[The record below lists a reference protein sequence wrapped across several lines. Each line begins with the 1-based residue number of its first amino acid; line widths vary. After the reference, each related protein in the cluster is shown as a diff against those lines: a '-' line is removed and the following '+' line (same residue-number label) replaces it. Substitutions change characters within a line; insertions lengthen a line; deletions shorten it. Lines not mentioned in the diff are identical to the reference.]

1 MYEDFTQELKDER
14 AQKKGKARARK
25 VEADRK
31 PVQDAPR
38 GMPLWRKIALG
49 ATFAFAAFGALIMS
63 AVINSADDYSPRDDE
78 QIKYS
83 DFYKKGDEIYALV
96 VGAGYFAIP
105 SADAAS
111 FRVLDFGSGYRSNV
125 AADKNAVYC
134 GNIAMSELE
143 PARTKAVAFGYVS
156 DGRISYFCDGE
167 AVWNDALGALKL
179 TYETLAH
186 IFWDA
191 PKPQSYIYKFKRM
204 DATDLR
210 QIAGVYYVAQG
221 SRAFYKGEVLPGAD
235 AASLRQIEGSDGRAS
250 DVYAADGANVY
261 FKNLRLDARDNGGH
275 YELLRQWLSYFL
287 WDAKSGD
294 VFANDL
300 KFDLAA
306 APYTP
311 LNRQL
316 THSNHLLF
324 ASLGG
329 IYYFDENDGKQK
341 RAGDNPFAG
350 EIRALSGS
358 VFQSGE
364 RIYFLERADVW
375 GGGRSTRRLVAR
387 KSGLFALELPHEWRR
402 VGGVH
407 GGLYGW
413 VYSNG
418 GRFFYFDDLGS
429 SQLIDRCIYEIR
441 DLDLVEILLQK
452 SSLGTSKIREMIKS
466 GGLEAVDGELLFE
479 VKTRVEF

>member
-1 MYEDFTQELKDER
+1 
-14 AQKKGKARARK
+14 
-25 VEADRK
+25 
-31 PVQDAPR
+31 
-38 GMPLWRKIALG
+38 
-49 ATFAFAAFGALIMS
+49 
-63 AVINSADDYSPRDDE
+63 
-78 QIKYS
+78 
-83 DFYKKGDEIYALV
+83 
-96 VGAGYFAIP
+96 
-105 SADAAS
+105 
-111 FRVLDFGSGYRSNV
+111 
-125 AADKNAVYC
+125 
-134 GNIAMSELE
+134 MSELE

-156 DGRISYFCDGE
+156 DGRASYFCDGE
-167 AVWNDALGALKL
+167 AVWNDALGAFKL

-191 PKPQSYIYKFKRM
+191 PKPQSYVYKFKRM

-210 QIAGVYYVAQG
+210 QIAGLYYAAER

-235 AASLRQIEGSDGRAS
+235 AKSLRRIEGSDGRAS

-275 YELLRQWLSYFL
+275 YDLFRQRLDYFL

-300 KFDLAA
+300 KFDPAS

-316 THSNHLLF
+316 AHSNHLLF
-324 ASLGG
+324 TSPDG

-341 RAGDNPFAG
+341 RAADNPFAG
-350 EIRALSGS
+350 EVRALSGS

-387 KSGLFALELPHEWRR
+387 KSGFFALELPHEWRR

-452 SSLGTSKIREMIKS
+452 SSLGTGKIREMIKS
-466 GGLEAVDGELLFE
+466 GGLEVVDGELLFE

>member
-14 AQKKGKARARK
+14 AQKKRELVLDG
-25 VEADRK
+25 
-31 PVQDAPR
+31 PR
-38 GMPLWRKIALG
+38 GMRLRCKIVLG
-49 ATFAFAAFGALIMS
+49 AIFVFAAFSVLILA
-63 AVINSADDYSPRDDE
+63 AVINSSDDYSPRDDE

-143 PARTKAVAFGYVS
+143 PVRTKAVAFGYVS
-156 DGRISYFCDGE
+156 DGRVSYFCDGE
-167 AVWNDALGALKL
+167 AVPNDALGALKL
-179 TYETLAH
+179 TYQALAH

-191 PKPQSYIYKFKRM
+191 PKPQSYVYKFRRM
-204 DATDLR
+204 DATNLR
-210 QIAGVYYVAQG
+210 QITGLYYAAEG
-221 SRAFYKGEVLPGAD
+221 SRAFYKGEVLAGAY
-235 AASLRQIEGSDGRAS
+235 AANLQAIKGSDGRAS
-250 DVYAADGANVY
+250 GVYTADGANVY
-261 FKNLRLDARDNGGH
+261 FKNLRLDARDNGGR
-275 YELLRQWLSYFL
+275 YDLLRQRLSYFL
-287 WDAKSGD
+287 WDAKGGD

-300 KFDLAA
+300 KFDPAA

-311 LNRQL
+311 LNSQL
-316 THSNHLLF
+316 AHSNHLLF
-324 ASLGG
+324 ASPDG

-350 EIRALSGS
+350 EVRALSGS

-375 GGGRSTRRLVAR
+375 GGGRSTRRMVAR
-387 KSGLFALELPHEWRR
+387 KSGLFALDLPHEWRK

-479 VKTRVEF
+479 VKTRVR

>member
-14 AQKKGKARARK
+14 AQKKREARAKSR
-25 VEADRK
+25 E
-31 PVQDAPR
+31 PVRDGPR

-49 ATFAFAAFGALIMS
+49 ATFVFAAFSALILS
-63 AVINSADDYSPRDDE
+63 AVINSSDDYSPQE

-96 VGAGYFAIP
+96 VGAGYFAMQG
-105 SADAAS
+105 ADAAS

-134 GNIAMSELE
+134 GNIAMGELE

-156 DGRISYFCDGE
+156 DGRVSYFCDGE
-167 AVWNDALGALKL
+167 AVWSDALGAIELA
-179 TYETLAH
+179 YQTLAH

-191 PKPQSYIYKFKRM
+191 PKPQSYVYKFKRM

-210 QIAGVYYVAQG
+210 QITGLYYAAEG
-221 SRAFYKGEVLPGAD
+221 SRAFYKGEVLAGAD
-235 AASLRQIEGSDGRAS
+235 AANLQAIKGSDGRAS
-250 DVYAADGANVY
+250 GVYAADGANVY

-275 YELLRQWLSYFL
+275 YELLRQRLSYFL
-287 WDAKSGD
+287 WDAKGCD

-300 KFDLAA
+300 KFDPAA
-306 APYTP
+306 VPYTP

-316 THSNHLLF
+316 AHSNHLLF
-324 ASLGG
+324 ASPGG
-329 IYYFDENDGKQK
+329 IYYFDENDGKQR
-341 RAGDNPFAG
+341 RAGGNPFAG

-387 KSGLFALELPHEWRR
+387 KSGLFALDLPHEWRK
-402 VGGVH
+402 VGSVH

-479 VKTRVEF
+479 IKTRVR

>member
-14 AQKKGKARARK
+14 AQKKRKARAR
-25 VEADRK
+25 EAETDRK
-31 PVQDAPR
+31 PVLDAPR

-49 ATFAFAAFGALIMS
+49 VTFAFAAFSALILA
-63 AVINSADDYSPRDDE
+63 AVINSADDYPPRDDE

-105 SADAAS
+105 DADAAS

-125 AADKNAVYC
+125 GADVNAVYC

-156 DGRISYFCDGE
+156 DGQVSYFCDGD
-167 AVWNDALGALKL
+167 AVPNDALGPIELA
-179 TYETLAH
+179 YQTLAH

-191 PKPQSYIYKFKRM
+191 PKPQSYLYKFKRM

-210 QIAGVYYVAQG
+210 QIAGLYYAAED
-221 SRAFYKGEVLPGAD
+221 SRAFYKGEVLAGAD
-235 AASLRQIEGSDGRAS
+235 AANLQAIKGSDGRAS
-250 DVYAADGANVY
+250 SVYTADGASVY

-275 YELLRQWLSYFL
+275 YELLRQRLSYFL
-287 WDAKSGD
+287 WDAKGGD

-300 KFDLAA
+300 EFDPAA

-316 THSNHLLF
+316 AHSNHLLF
-324 ASLGG
+324 ASPSG
-329 IYYFDENDGKQK
+329 IYYFDENDGKQR
-341 RAGDNPFAG
+341 RAADNPFAG

-364 RIYFLERADVW
+364 RIYFLEGAEVW

-387 KSGLFALELPHEWRR
+387 KSGLFALELPYEWRK

-441 DLDLVEILLQK
+441 DLSLVEILLQK
-452 SSLGTSKIREMIKS
+452 QGFGTDKIREMIKS

-479 VKTRVEF
+479 VKTRVKF

>member
-1 MYEDFTQELKDER
+1 MYEDFTQEPKGKR
-14 AQKKGKARARK
+14 AQKKRKARARK

-31 PVQDAPR
+31 PVRDAPR
-38 GMPLWRKIALG
+38 GMPLWRKIVLG
-49 ATFAFAAFGALIMS
+49 AIFVFAAFSVLIMS
-63 AVINSADDYSPRDDE
+63 AVINSADDYSPQE
-78 QIKYS
+78 QIEYS
-83 DFYKKGDEIYALV
+83 DFYKKDGEIYALV
-96 VGAGYFAIP
+96 VGADYFAIP
-105 SADAAS
+105 GADAAS
-111 FRVLDFGSGYRSNV
+111 FRVLNFGSGYRSNV

-156 DGRISYFCDGE
+156 DGRIGYFCDGE
-167 AVWNDALGALKL
+167 AVPNDALGALKL
-179 TYETLAH
+179 TYQTLAH

-191 PKPQSYIYKFKRM
+191 PKPQSYLYYKFKRM

-210 QIAGVYYVAQG
+210 QIVGLYYAAEG
-221 SRAFYKGEVLPGAD
+221 SRAFYKGEVLAGAD
-235 AASLRQIEGSDGRAS
+235 AANLQAIKGSDGRAS
-250 DVYAADGANVY
+250 SVYTADSANVY

-275 YELLRQWLSYFL
+275 YELLRQRLSYFL
-287 WDAKSGD
+287 WDVKSGD

-300 KFDLAA
+300 KFDPAA

-316 THSNHLLF
+316 AHSNHLF
-324 ASLGG
+324 FTSPDG

-341 RAGDNPFAG
+341 RAADNPFAG
-350 EIRALSGS
+350 EVHALSGS

-441 DLDLVEILLQK
+441 DLSLVEILLQK
-452 SSLGTSKIREMIKS
+452 SSFGTSKIREMIKS